1 MASEKITA
9 LIEEVKA
16 LTVLELSELVHAL
29 EDEFGVSAAAP
40 VAVAAAAAP
49 AAEAAAE
56 KTEFDLAKDFAES
69 VLQPRIDEIEAGEMT
84 EVSNGE
90 KHPQLPHDIHQQLAE
105 CGFIGISFPEEY
117 NGLGM
122 GHVEQAIV
130 IKELSRISPSVGKC
144 LDVYILGLEALDL
157 YASPEQKEKY
167 LAPCCSG
174 EQTVSFA
181 FTEPDTGSD
190 PKMLKTRLEKQA
202 DGTYKLNGVKRFIS
216 NAGYDGPCVL
226 FALQKDEESGKDLVT
241 GLVIDKFCEGYSIS
255 SPWEKIGYR
264 GSEVYDIFLDDVK
277 VTEDQILGKPGDGFT
292 QLLGT
297 TAYGKLGFTAVFVGT
312 ALGAADIAL
321 KYCQEKLHR
330 GKSITKF
337 PTTQLRLSTMLTYAH
352 TAELLLLEA
361 ADYCDHNHF
370 EPDDIPTM
378 RAVQARTAQAKGYA
392 AETATKVATMAVN
405 AMGAY
410 GVCDEYQ
417 AERFLRDAAVAPN
430 IEGSGDIQYLIH
442 GMFVAANGN
451 TN

>member
-1 MASEKITA
+1 MEFI
-9 LIEEVKA
+9 LNEDQQMIE
-16 LTVLELSELVHAL
+16 
-29 EDEFGVSAAAP
+29 
-40 VAVAAAAAP
+40 
-49 AAEAAAE
+49 
-56 KTEFDLAKDFAES
+56 DLAKQFAEDIIT
-69 VLQPRIDEIEAGEMT
+69 PNIDRIEAGEQIQ
-84 EVSNGE
+84 VSDGSMQY
-90 KHPQLPHDIHQQLAE
+90 QLPHDIHEQLAE

-117 NGLGM
+117 GGMGM
-122 GHVEQAIV
+122 GHLEQAIV
-130 IKELSRISPSVGKC
+130 LKELSRVSPSVGKT

-157 YASPEQKEKY
+157 YANDEQKHKY
-167 LAPCCSG
+167 LEPCCSG

-190 PKMLKTRLEKQA
+190 PKLLKTRLEPQA
-202 DGTYKLNGVKRFIS
+202 DGSYKLNGVKRFIS
-216 NAGYDGPCVL
+216 NAAYDGPLVL
-226 FALQKDEESGKDLVT
+226 FALLKDEESGKDLVT
-241 GLVIDKFCEGYSIS
+241 GLVIPKFCEGYSIS
-255 SPWEKIGYR
+255 TPWEKIGYR
-264 GSEVYDIFLDDVK
+264 GSHVYDIFMDDIIVQP
-277 VTEDQILGKPGDGFT
+277 DQILGKPGDGFT

-312 ALGAADIAL
+312 ALGAADLAL

-330 GKSITKF
+330 GKAITKF

-370 EPDDIPTM
+370 QPDDVPTM

-417 AERFLRDAAVAPN
+417 AERFVRDAAIAPN

-442 GMFVAANGN
+442 GMYVAANGN

>member
-1 MASEKITA
+1 
-9 LIEEVKA
+9 
-16 LTVLELSELVHAL
+16 
-29 EDEFGVSAAAP
+29 
-40 VAVAAAAAP
+40 
-49 AAEAAAE
+49 
-56 KTEFDLAKDFAES
+56 
-69 VLQPRIDEIEAGEMT
+69 
-84 EVSNGE
+84 
-90 KHPQLPHDIHQQLAE
+90 
-105 CGFIGISFPEEY
+105 
-117 NGLGM
+117 M

-157 YASPEQKEKY
+157 YASPSRRRSIWLPAAAVSRPFPSLSPSPTPVLTQDAED
-167 LAPCCSG
+167 PPG
-174 EQTVSFA
+174 EA
-181 FTEPDTGSD
+181 GRRH
-190 PKMLKTRLEKQA
+190 LQA
-202 DGTYKLNGVKRFIS
+202 QRRERFIS

-226 FALQKDEESGKDLVT
+226 FRPAEGRGVRQGPGHRPGDRQVLR
-241 GLVIDKFCEGYSIS
+241 GLLHLLSLGE
-255 SPWEKIGYR
+255 IGYR

>member
-1 MASEKITA
+1 MDFHLTKEQLLVRKMYREFAEN
-9 LIEEVKA
+9 EVKPLA
-16 LTVLELSELVHAL
+16 AEIDEEERFPMETVEKMAKLGMMGIYFPKEYGGAGGDVLSYAMCVEELAKVCGTTAVI
-29 EDEFGVSAAAP
+29 VSAHTSLCCAP
-40 VAVAAAAAP
+40 IF
-49 AAEAAAE
+49 ENG
-56 KTEFDLAKDFAES
+56 TE
-69 VLQPRIDEIEAGEMT
+69 
-84 EVSNGE
+84 
-90 KHPQLPHDIHQQLAE
+90 
-105 CGFIGISFPEEY
+105 
-117 NGLGM
+117 
-122 GHVEQAIV
+122 
-130 IKELSRISPSVGKC
+130 
-144 LDVYILGLEALDL
+144 
-157 YASPEQKEKY
+157 EQKMKY

-181 FTEPDTGSD
+181 FTEPETGSD

-370 EPDDIPTM
+370 AGDDIPTM

-442 GMFVAANGN
+442 GMYVAANGN

>member
-1 MASEKITA
+1 MEFK
-9 LIEEVKA
+9 LN
-16 LTVLELSELVHAL
+16 
-29 EDEFGVSAAAP
+29 EDQQMIH
-40 VAVAAAAAP
+40 
-49 AAEAAAE
+49 
-56 KTEFDLAKDFAES
+56 DLARDFAQNA
-69 VLQPRIDEIEAGEMT
+69 LAPRIEEIEAGEM
-84 EVSNGE
+84 VKLSNGE
-90 KHPQLPHDIHQQLAE
+90 EYPQLPHDLHMQIAE
-105 CGFIGISFPEEY
+105 SGFIGISFPEEY
-117 NGLGM
+117 GGMGM

-130 IKELSRISPSVGKC
+130 IKEISRVSPSVGKC

-157 YASPEQKEKY
+157 YANHEQKEKY
-167 LAPCCSG
+167 LAPCITG
-174 EQTVSFA
+174 EHTVSFA
-181 FTEPDTGSD
+181 FTEPETGSD

-216 NAGYDGPCVL
+216 NAAYEGPCVL
-226 FALQKDEESGKDLVT
+226 FALLKDDEGKDQVT
-241 GLVIDKFCEGYSIS
+241 GLVIDKFAKGYSIS
-255 SPWEKIGYR
+255 SPWDKIGYR
-264 GSEVYDIFLDDVK
+264 GSHVYDIFMDDMV
-277 VTEDQILGKPGDGFT
+277 VTADQILGKPGDGFT

-297 TAYGKLGFTAVFVGT
+297 TAYGKLGFTAVFAGT
-312 ALGAADIAL
+312 ALGAADLAL

-361 ADYCDHNHF
+361 ADYCDNHHF
-370 EPDDIPTM
+370 ANDDIDTM

-392 AETATKVATMAVN
+392 AEMATTVATMAVN

-417 AERFLRDAAVAPN
+417 VERFLRDAAIAPN

>member
-1 MASEKITA
+1 
-9 LIEEVKA
+9 
-16 LTVLELSELVHAL
+16 
-29 EDEFGVSAAAP
+29 
-40 VAVAAAAAP
+40 
-49 AAEAAAE
+49 
-56 KTEFDLAKDFAES
+56 
-69 VLQPRIDEIEAGEMT
+69 
-84 EVSNGE
+84 
-90 KHPQLPHDIHQQLAE
+90 
-105 CGFIGISFPEEY
+105 
-117 NGLGM
+117 
-122 GHVEQAIV
+122 
-130 IKELSRISPSVGKC
+130 
-144 LDVYILGLEALDL
+144 
-157 YASPEQKEKY
+157 
-167 LAPCCSG
+167 
-174 EQTVSFA
+174 
-181 FTEPDTGSD
+181 
-190 PKMLKTRLEKQA
+190 MLKTRLEKQA

-370 EPDDIPTM
+370 EPDYIPTM

>member
-1 MASEKITA
+1 MEFK
-9 LIEEVKA
+9 LN
-16 LTVLELSELVHAL
+16 
-29 EDEFGVSAAAP
+29 EDQQMIH
-40 VAVAAAAAP
+40 
-49 AAEAAAE
+49 
-56 KTEFDLAKDFAES
+56 DLAADFAQS
-69 VLQPRIDEIEAGEMT
+69 VLLPRIDDIEKGELV

-90 KHPQLPHDIHQQLAE
+90 KHLQLLHDIHEQMVE
-105 CGFIGISFPEEY
+105 CGFVGISFPEEY
-117 NGLGM
+117 DGMGM

-130 IKELSRISPSVGKC
+130 IKEISRISPTAGKA

-157 YASPEQKEKY
+157 YASHEQKLKY
-167 LAPCCSG
+167 LAPCCRG

-181 FTEPDTGSD
+181 FTEPETGSD
-190 PKMLKTRLEKQA
+190 PKMLKTRLTKQA
-202 DGTYKLNGVKRFIS
+202 DGTYLLNGVKRFIS

-226 FALQKDEESGKDLVT
+226 FALEATEEGKDIVT
-241 GLVIDKFCEGYSIS
+241 GVVIDKFCKGYSIS

-264 GSEVYDIFLDDVK
+264 GSEVWDIFLDDVV
-277 VTEDQILGKPGDGFT
+277 VTEDQILGKHGDGFT

-312 ALGAADIAL
+312 ALGAADLAL
-321 KYCQEKLHR
+321 AYCQEKLHR

-352 TAELLLLEA
+352 TAELLCLEA

-370 EPDDIPTM
+370 ANDDIATM

-410 GVCDEYQ
+410 GVCDEYR
-417 AERFLRDAAVAPN
+417 AERFVRDAAIAPN

-442 GMFVAANGN
+442 GMYVAANGN